1 MWCPHCG
8 AELTQRF
15 AYCPHCGKS
24 LDEAPAPG
32 ESSETAPKTQPAS
45 ETRPPLEPVSAP
57 APEATPVEAPAA
69 TPVPAPAPAPAQA
82 TPPNPEARDVEDLVN
97 EENEERAET
106 GAPPVPGGSSEKKGS
121 HGGAVVAAVV
131 IGVIAVLFVAI
142 VVFAMKDVFAPKK
155 TPTWVG
161 TGSET
166 TVSERPT
173 SGNSGSGSSGGTSTP
188 SLRPTSEDD
197 AAGRYYAF
205 WKYDDDEVWGYI
217 FDLYADGTGEFH
229 LFLSEDEDDFTR
241 AEVDG
246 EDYSEGLRWEQDGS
260 TVVMLNP
267 AGENTLPDAPNGY
280 VLTGT
285 AGRHVLSPSDPDTY
299 QYPDEILYENYDEAV
314 ANMSD

>member
-69 TPVPAPAPAPAQA
+69 APVPAPAPAPAQA

-121 HGGAVVAAVV
+121 HGGAVAAAVV

-161 TGSET
+161 TGSGT

-173 SGNSGSGSSGGTSTP
+173 SGNSGSGSSGGTSAP
-188 SLRPTSEDD
+188 SLRPQSQED

-205 WKYDDDEVWGYI
+205 WKYDDDEVWGYV

-229 LFLSEDEDDFTR
+229 LFLAEDDEFTR

-246 EDYSEGLRWEQDGS
+246 EDYAEGLLWEQDGS
-260 TVVMLNP
+260 VVTLTNP
-267 AGENTLPDAPNGY
+267 RGEETLPDAPNDY

-285 AGRHVLSPSDPDTY
+285 NGHRVLSPSDPNSY
-299 QYPDEILYENYDEAV
+299 HYPDEVLYESYDEAL
-314 ANMSD
+314 ANMSE